1 MRKKIVFVDDDEDI
15 RFVVKLML
23 EQQGY
28 EVETKENDTFLDE
41 LKPSGMPDMFLLD
54 KDLSGVDGL
63 GVCTKLKTDPAT
75 KHIPVVMLSADP
87 YIKTLYKHA
96 GADGYIEKP
105 FERSLLINKVSSYIH

>member
-1 MRKKIVFVDDDEDI
+1 MRKKILFVDDDEDI

-28 EVETKENDTFLDE
+28 EVETKENDSFLYE
-41 LKPSGMPDMFLLD
+41 IKPSGMPDMVILD
-54 KDLSGVDGL
+54 KDLNGVDGL
-63 GVCTKLKTDPAT
+63 NVCTRLKTNPET

-87 YIKTLYKHA
+87 YIKNLYKNA

-105 FERSLLINKVSSYIH
+105 FEQSLLINKVSSYIQ